1 MSYLHYLAVDYFATG
16 EGRTIALLITPC
28 HLKDEDYEE
37 KPRFEE
43 SKFVEGVL
51 KKGALE
57 KRLLEQMIEKVG
69 GYLALCTEI
78 LTEEEFYRRYEK
90 MVPTTVQQITKE
102 AYSSFFM
109 EFHFNYS

>member
-1 MSYLHYLAVDYFATG
+1 MQYLHYLAVDYFATG

-28 HLKDEDYEE
+28 HFKDEDYEE
-37 KPRFEE
+37 KPHFEE
-43 SKFVEGVL
+43 NKFVAGKIKE
-51 KKGALE
+51 GALE

-69 GYLALCTEI
+69 RYLALCAEI

-102 AYSSFFM
+102 SYASYFM